1 MPNDQ
6 DARPENLQTAE
17 ERREASE
24 RDELW
29 MEEALR
35 AAQRALEAGEVP
47 VGAVIVCDGRVLGRG
62 WNRNV
67 SDSDPTAH
75 AEVVAL
81 REAGRT
87 LGNHRLGQCE
97 LFATIEP
104 CAMCA
109 GALVHARIKRLVYGA
124 DDPKAADVL
133 AAISARGIRLLSV
146 GAKGE
151 AIRLLDRT
159 PTALGQTLRL
169 EIDGQARE
177 LKLPLIG
184 AYQAANALIAAGL
197 VIATGGEVDLT
208 LANLQRVAPV
218 RGRLERAA
226 ITKTGA
232 PSAVPVEEPNQLGA
246 LAVGQPADGLR
257 LADAA
262 LVEEAGGLHT
272 PELRH
277 CHQHVEHLRRA
288 DVLRRVV
295 EDLLDLDLSELQVL
309 LQLRPADAYV
319 VRPRKG
325 LHALIERTDWRRS
338 LGLRRHQVS
347 ESNSLLDAVK

>member
-47 VGAVIVCDGRVLGRG
+47 VGAVIVCGGRVVGRG

-124 DDPKAADVL
+124 DDPKAGAVHSVMQVLNDSRLNHRMEVRAGVL
-133 AAISARGIRLLSV
+133 AGRSA
-146 GAKGE
+146 E
-151 AIRLLDRT
+151 
-159 PTALGQTLRL
+159 
-169 EIDGQARE
+169 
-177 LKLPLIG
+177 
-184 AYQAANALIAAGL
+184 
-197 VIATGGEVDLT
+197 
-208 LANLQRVAPV
+208 
-218 RGRLERAA
+218 
-226 ITKTGA
+226 
-232 PSAVPVEEPNQLGA
+232 
-246 LAVGQPADGLR
+246 
-257 LADAA
+257 
-262 LVEEAGGLHT
+262 
-272 PELRH
+272 
-277 CHQHVEHLRRA
+277 
-288 DVLRRVV
+288 
-295 EDLLDLDLSELQVL
+295 L
-309 LQLRPADAYV
+309 LQAFF
-319 VRPRKG
+319 RK
-325 LHALIERTDWRRS
+325 RR
-338 LGLRRHQVS
+338 
-347 ESNSLLDAVK
+347 